1 LDTILALETYLDEF
15 AGVLLIVS
23 HDRAFASKVTDHLF
37 IFEGDGEVKDF
48 RGSLSEYASALV
60 EIENQ
65 SLPGSSLSPSS
76 SPPSSSGYDYDATDE
91 KITAAERREQINKV
105 RQAKKDMDK
114 LDRSGEKLREK
125 AKAVQKELE
134 NSSEEGWTKLAELTE
149 TLTALNDEIEEKE
162 MLWMELAEFVE
173 QAEVDTV

>member
-1 LDTILALETYLDEF
+1 MALETYLEEF

-37 IFEGDGEVKDF
+37 LFEGDGEIKDF

-65 SLPGSSLSPSS
+65 SIPGGSSPSS
-76 SPPSSSGYDYDATDE
+76 LAPSSAGQGNDADDE
-91 KITAAERREQINKV
+91 KIAAAEKKEQINRV

-114 LDRSGEKLREK
+114 LDRAVEKLREK
-125 AKAVQKELE
+125 AKAVQKELD
-134 NSSEEGWTKLAELTE
+134 SSIDEGWTKLAELTD
-149 TLTALNDEIEEKE
+149 TLTALNDEIDEKE
-162 MLWMELAEFVE
+162 MQWMELAEV
-173 QAEVDTV
+173 AE

>member
-1 LDTILALETYLDEF
+1 MALETYLEEF

-37 IFEGDGEVKDF
+37 LFEGDGEIKDF

-65 SLPGSSLSPSS
+65 SIPGSSPSS
-76 SPPSSSGYDYDATDE
+76 LTPSASGQNDDANDE
-91 KITAAERREQINKV
+91 KIAAAEKKEQINMV

-114 LDRSGEKLREK
+114 LDRALEKLREK
-125 AKAVQKELE
+125 AKAVQKELD
-134 NSSEEGWTKLAELTE
+134 NSSDAGWTKLSELTDN
-149 TLTALNDEIEEKE
+149 LTFLNDEIEEKE
-162 MLWMELAEFVE
+162 IQWMELAEVVE
-173 QAEVDTV
+173 QAEVDAA

>member
-1 LDTILALETYLDEF
+1 MALETYLDEF

-37 IFEGDGEVKDF
+37 LFEGDGEIKDF

-65 SLPGSSLSPSS
+65 SIPGSSPSS
-76 SPPSSSGYDYDATDE
+76 STPPSYIDANDE
-91 KITAAERREQINKV
+91 KIAAAEKKEQINKV

-114 LDRSGEKLREK
+114 LDRAVEKLRVK
-125 AKAVQKELE
+125 AKTVQKALD
-134 NSSEEGWTKLAELTE
+134 SSSDEGWTELAELTA

-162 MLWMELAEFVE
+162 MQWMELAEVVE

>member
-1 LDTILALETYLDEF
+1 MALETYLEEF

-37 IFEGDGEVKDF
+37 LFEGDGEIKDF
-48 RGSLSEYASALV
+48 QGSLSEYASALV

-65 SLPGSSLSPSS
+65 SIPGSSPSKVTLSST
-76 SPPSSSGYDYDATDE
+76 GQDKDVNDE
-91 KITAAERREQINKV
+91 KLAAAEKKEQINRV

-114 LDRSGEKLREK
+114 LDRAVEKLREE
-125 AKAVQKELE
+125 AKTVQNDLD
-134 NSSEEGWTKLAELTE
+134 NSSDEGWTKLAELTN

-162 MLWMELAEFVE
+162 MQWMELAEVVE